1 MQTQKRLQYRV
12 GTELPSRH
20 KKVYGAEEQ
29 GISFT
34 ISPSLRL
41 STPVFFTSFDFSTSR
56 LNLLFECFFQRG
68 QNAFVHAE
76 KSQIVGVASV
86 DGAGVAHI
94 AAE

>member
-1 MQTQKRLQYRV
+1 M
-12 GTELPSRH
+12 
-20 KKVYGAEEQ
+20 VYGAEEK
-29 GISFT
+29 GNSFA

-41 STPVFFTSFDFSTSR
+41 STPVFLLRFAKQSIFTSFDFSTSR
-56 LNLLFECFFQRG
+56 LNLLFKCLFQRG
-68 QNAFVHAE
+68 QDSFVHAE